1 MNKITIAGTAIA
13 AVLIAAVAGYL
24 IEPGSILAPTTK
36 PIAAQEAEP
45 TARAVLYWKDP
56 DGNNDFSAAPK
67 KTKDGRD
74 YLPVYEDQ
82 EPDFAEAKP
91 AAPTGKGKILF
102 YRNPMGL
109 ADTSNV
115 PKKDWMG
122 MDYIPV
128 YEGDEEDAT
137 TVKVNLDR
145 VQRSGVRTETAR
157 MQSLARPV
165 RSAGI
170 AKPDERTLLSVAL
183 RADGFIEKLYVNETG
198 KHVNAGEPM
207 FRVYS
212 PQMVSV

>member
-1 MNKITIAGTAIA
+1 MNRTNIAGIAIA
-13 AVLIAAVAGYL
+13 AVLVAAVAGYL
-24 IEPGSILAPTTK
+24 IGPRGGFTPAIQPAN
-36 PIAAQEAEP
+36 IIDAQEAER

-56 DGNNDFSAAPK
+56 DGKNDFSSAPK
-67 KTKDGRD
+67 KTADGRD

-82 EPDFAEAKP
+82 ERDFAEARP

-128 YEGDEEDAT
+128 YEGEADAS
-137 TVKVNLDR
+137 TVKINLDR
-145 VQRSGVRTETAR
+145 VQRSGVRTEAAR
-157 MQSLARPV
+157 MQNLARPV

-170 AKPDERTLLSVAL
+170 AKPDERTLLSVTL

-207 FRVYS
+207 F
-212 PQMVSV
+212 SV